1 MGILR
6 NESRN
11 NKNTYRTEPR
21 ELKEKENLEKQSHE
35 LLGKGKQV
43 KGNNIKPKNS
53 EFGEESTLKSNEAR
67 PNRED
72 EPKKKEDRQ
81 AVKRTHSPQ
90 TSYEE
95 ELYQRM
101 KEKLEVVNNRT
112 SEGRKKARKSPSTT
126 ENEIEQR
133 IEETEK
139 EKEAEQEMEAE
150 PEMEE
155 EAPNF
160 PKPID
165 LPPRRK
171 KESINKEKEQIY
183 VDMETSLA
191 SMDSYDSMENLQVTG
206 ENKREELLH
215 KPLHVKSLAKNKTEA
230 APQNNQEA

>member
-1 MGILR
+1 MGTKYPNKEVRSRTQEMRDTAEASTSGLQQIPR

-11 NKNTYRTEPR
+11 DKNTYSTEPR

-43 KGNNIKPKNS
+43 KGNDIKPKNS
-53 EFGEESTLKSNEAR
+53 EFREESTLKLNEAR

-81 AVKRTHSPQ
+81 AVKRTHIPQ
-90 TSYEE
+90 TSSEE
-95 ELYQRM
+95 ELSQMM

-112 SEGRKKARKSPSTT
+112 SEGRKKARKAPSTT

-133 IEETEK
+133 IEEKTEK
-139 EKEAEQEMEAE
+139 EKELEQEMEAE

-160 PKPID
+160 PKPTD
-165 LPPRRK
+165 LPPK
-171 KESINKEKEQIY
+171 K
-183 VDMETSLA
+183 
-191 SMDSYDSMENLQVTG
+191 
-206 ENKREELLH
+206 
-215 KPLHVKSLAKNKTEA
+215 
-230 APQNNQEA
+230 